1 MSDKQVSYWASFIE
15 RIFGIILIVLGI
27 VLLYFTVTTA
37 ALGMFMTFFSIISI
51 VLVIIG
57 VFLLLV
63 KPAE

>member
-1 MSDKQVSYWASFIE
+1 MSDEHISYWASFIE
-15 RIFGIILIVLGI
+15 RIFGIVLIVLGI
-27 VLLYFTVTTA
+27 VLLYFTITTE
-37 ALGMFMTFFSIISI
+37 ALGMFISFFSIISI